1 VSAISIRALERQDAA
16 RAADVLARAFM
27 TSPTYQA
34 IFAGASDERR
44 LELLRRVKRGFVE
57 SSLRHH
63 APRALFAGDALA
75 ACMLVMR
82 PAELPISWSSE
93 AWQSM
98 GCATTGP
105 RAIIRFLRLRAH
117 FAKKHEPHMKEPHFY
132 LFVLGVDP
140 LHQRRG
146 YGRELLR
153 VLHED
158 ADAQG
163 AASYLET
170 DTDANVRLYE
180 SVGYRIESD
189 ERIASIDDLRV
200 ITMKRPPRDPSKA
213 TSFGELAI

>member
-1 VSAISIRALERQDAA
+1 VSVVTIRALERDDAS

-34 IFAGASDERR
+34 IFAGASDEKR
-44 LELLRRVKRGFVE
+44 LSALRRVKRGFVE
-57 SSLRHH
+57 ASLRHH

-75 ACMLVMR
+75 ACMLAMR
-82 PAELPISWSSE
+82 PTELPISWSSE
-93 AWQSM
+93 LVQSL
-98 GCATTGP
+98 GCALTGP
-105 RAIIRFLRLRAH
+105 RAIVRFLRLRTH
-117 FAKKHEPHMKEPHFY
+117 FQKKHEPHMKEPHFY

-153 VLHED
+153 VLHEE

-170 DTDANVRLYE
+170 DTDANVRLYQ

-189 ERIASIDDLRV
+189 ERVASLDDLRV
-200 ITMKRPPRDPSKA
+200 ITMKRPARDPSKPRD
-213 TSFGELAI
+213 FGELAL